1 MIERPWLK
9 FYDSHVPQNL
19 EYPPIPLPRILDDAA
34 DRFPDRVGVFF
45 FGAKVRY
52 RELRAHAD
60 EFARA
65 LGEIGLT
72 KGGRLGLLVPNM
84 PQTLISAYG
93 AMKAGVLLFPFD
105 PLVEEGELRR
115 LIDESG
121 VETVVVLDLLLRRI
135 DPLFARTR
143 VKNFIIAGVKDF
155 LPFPR
160 NMLFSLAARGRGIH
174 VKLAQKP
181 NVYPFQEFLQKGR
194 PGQPILGGDAP
205 RPEDGAVVQYTSGK
219 AGTTKGVLLTH
230 KNLVANLLQVSS
242 WLDIPR
248 GGDELFFS
256 ILPAH
261 HALGMTLAVN
271 LPVYLGAGSI
281 HQPRFDPI
289 QFLNTVKAQRPSV
302 FPGLPSMIEA
312 LVWNPTLANYKI
324 SSIRTY
330 WSIGPSLSQEVLEH
344 FEKKTGR
351 RVNEGYGLTEATAL
365 THLNPL
371 RGNRKPKSMGIP
383 LPDTDARIVDPGDGE
398 TELPSGKTGE
408 LLIRGPQVMKGYWDR
423 PEDTARALRGGW
435 LHTGDLAW
443 RDEDGFFYY
452 LDKMKKT

>member
-1 MIERPWLK
+1 MERPWLK
-9 FYDSHVPQNL
+9 FYDSHVPPNL
-19 EYPPIPLPRILDDAA
+19 EYPSISLPRILDDAA
-34 DRFPDRVGVFF
+34 DRFPDRVGVSF

-52 RELRAHAD
+52 RELRAHTD

-72 KGGRLGLLVPNM
+72 KGGRLGLLMPNM

-115 LIDESG
+115 LINESG
-121 VETVVVLDLLLRRI
+121 VQTVVVLDLLLRRI
-135 DPLFARTR
+135 DPLLGQTR

-194 PGQPILGGDAP
+194 PGQPILGGDPP
-205 RPEDGAVVQYTSGK
+205 RPEDAAVVQYTSGK
-219 AGTTKGVLLTH
+219 TGPAKGVLLTH

-242 WLDIPR
+242 WLDNPR

-289 QFLNTVKAQRPSV
+289 QFLNTVKTQRPSA
-302 FPGLPSMIEA
+302 FPALPSMIEA
-312 LVWNPTLANYKI
+312 LVWNPTLAKHKI

-330 WSIGPSLSQEVLEH
+330 WSIGPSLSQEILEH
-344 FEKKTGR
+344 YENKAGR
-351 RVNEGYGLTEATAL
+351 RINEGYGLTEATAL

-383 LPDTDARIVDPGDGE
+383 LPDTDARIADPADGE

-408 LLIRGPQVMKGYWDR
+408 LLIRGPQVMKGYWER

-443 RDEDGFFYY
+443 MDEDGFFYY
-452 LDKMKKT
+452 VDKMKKT